1 MMINDREVLL
11 DGRHLARGWFP
22 PPLEVGRDRCEVERR
37 TAVLQGED
45 RCSSSGPGGVV
56 VAGVVL
62 VEVVVV
68 HLVVVHVSGTG
79 WVENNLSAEIE
90 NLRDLGLPPG
100 LVL

>member
-1 MMINDREVLL
+1 M
-11 DGRHLARGWFP
+11 
-22 PPLEVGRDRCEVERR
+22 
-37 TAVLQGED
+37 LQGED

-100 LVL
+100 LVLEVALVLVLVRLRPGSYWELVL